1 MPTHQAPHLSGRA
14 LRAAGYA
21 AVVFGVTAGSAVLR
35 LVLHRVLAMPPDD
48 RLAGPI
54 ILAALLGL
62 LWFVLALVAL
72 ARSNTPAQDQ
82 VASGTKPIWRTIA
95 IAAVMAS
102 VLAISAWMALYLNDE
117 IFYSRSLPL
126 IAPLITLQ
134 SYGFGKASQL
144 FPCQAEGFDT
154 GCEAYKRIPAFLV
167 SNSLVYFPFVLVG
180 LFSLQSS
187 ETMRKALRSAARYF
201 ARWSAP
207 VVGAGL
213 LTLQVMHAL
222 NLATY
227 DSLYPHP
234 GIAHWHFGVWEQVN
248 DITGTVIVIAG
259 LLFPFYLCRIFRRP
273 RSQDDVRSRIAEATS
288 LAATMLLALMLGNVY

>member
-1 MPTHQAPHLSGRA
+1 MPTHQEPHLSGRA

-35 LVLHRVLAMPPDD
+35 LVLHRVLAMPRDD
-48 RLAGPI
+48 RLAGLI

-62 LWFVLALVAL
+62 LWFVLALVSL
-72 ARSNTPAQDQ
+72 LRSNFRGQDQ
-82 VASGTKPIWRTIA
+82 RATGIKRIWRTIA
-95 IAAVMAS
+95 IAAVITS

-117 IFYSRSLPL
+117 IFYSRSLPW

-134 SYGFGKASQL
+134 TYGFGKASRL

-154 GCEAYKRIPAFLV
+154 GCEAYKWIPAFLV
-167 SNSLVYFPFVLVG
+167 SNSLGYFPFVLVG
-180 LFSLQSS
+180 VFSFQRS
-187 ETMRKALRSAARYF
+187 ETIRKASRSAARYF